1 MKIDEVIR
9 KLNLLISGCK
19 NWDCDEDKDLAND
32 VAIVLETAK
41 NSLKAWEDLKNFY
54 SDYKLP
60 ETLHTIHIDICSYN
74 RAISDIDA
82 FLQDCIK
89 EIEGV

>member
-1 MKIDEVIR
+1 MKVDETIKNINALIDAC
-9 KLNLLISGCK
+9 NNC
-19 NWDCDEDKDLAND
+19 DCDEDKDLAD
-32 VAIVLETAK
+32 DIAIVLETAK
-41 NSLKAWEDLKNFY
+41 RSLKAWEDLKNFY

-82 FLQDCIK
+82 LLQDYIK
-89 EIEGV
+89 EIEGT